1 MDIEDCI
8 EYASDVINVDEA
20 RTELADM
27 RAKLEQW
34 PVKWKASIDSY
45 SNLLRES
52 QEEITRLKA
61 ALNYIAAHGMGS
73 SNDGAVHLGEHAYKA
88 LYPAIDD
95 AFCMC
100 GHRDSQHDGEEVCQV
115 NGCMW
120 RVGGNAAN
128 PRAVSPAHNPSAG
141 RLFQP
146 TGLFLPLDT
155 PPRSV
160 V

>member
-115 NGCMW
+115 NGCMCFCFTEDHSS
-120 RVGGNAAN
+120 RPDAVEQAGVADVARPQTIEAN
-128 PRAVSPAHNPSAG
+128 P
-141 RLFQP
+141 
-146 TGLFLPLDT
+146 D
-155 PPRSV
+155 
-160 V
+160 